1 MRRLEHFSSNPYCR
15 FSYHFRNTFP
25 KLSQIESSDS
35 HINLLGFASSA
46 LANVKVSTPCVS
58 SAENT
63 CQGWVA
69 AKGSSDGIYQSQK
82 SIPKKGRL
90 ISQAPFPIH
99 AIGQTAQ

>member
-58 SAENT
+58 SDETLAKAGS
-63 CQGWVA
+63 QQKGA
-69 AKGSSDGIYQSQK
+69 AMASIKAKKAYQ
-82 SIPKKGRL
+82 KKG
-90 ISQAPFPIH
+90 A
-99 AIGQTAQ
+99 